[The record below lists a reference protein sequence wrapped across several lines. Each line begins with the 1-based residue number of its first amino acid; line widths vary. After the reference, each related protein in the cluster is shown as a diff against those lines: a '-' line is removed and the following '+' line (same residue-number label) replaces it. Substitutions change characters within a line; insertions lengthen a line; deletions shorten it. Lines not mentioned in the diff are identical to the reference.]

1 MVTIPNE
8 SIDNPPWRAEDI
20 SVQWLNDV
28 LGKHE
33 DFQGAK
39 ISSFDMD
46 HIGGEFGFIRE
57 VWRIKLSYEDR
68 TSSKRESVAA
78 KFADRDPHL
87 KSVFAGGTVREVN
100 TYRNL
105 GADSEFIMP
114 RCYYSDFD
122 PETGDYALL
131 MEDLGRGRLV
141 DDIGG
146 ISGVDAEAVVEAIA
160 VFHARWWGRTDLE
173 QARWLPKPI
182 DRAAMEEGFM
192 RQAQKFL
199 ERYGGQVDDEFRE
212 VISLY
217 SKKLMP
223 ILEAAS
229 SPPLTLIHG
238 DLNTA
243 NIFFDTEFR
252 GCAVTAIDWQ
262 STARGKAATD
272 ISSLA
277 AVGLTVNLRRAIE
290 DRLLLLYHTTLVSEG
305 VTGYSMDQLQAD
317 YRSGFLYPFK
327 FTVGVLGYLDLGD
340 ERGQDIA
347 RAKIER
353 TSAAL
358 RDHDLVGL
366 LRAI

>member
-1 MVTIPNE
+1 LAILDRTIE
-8 SIDNPPWRAEDI
+8 SPPWRTEDV
-20 SVQWLNDV
+20 SVRWLNEV
-28 LGKHE
+28 LGRHD
-33 DFQGAK
+33 DFRGAV
-39 ISSFDMD
+39 ISSFDID

-57 VWRIKLSYEDR
+57 VWRIKLNYDRR
-68 TSSKRESVAA
+68 TSSAPESVAV

-87 KSVFAGGTVREVN
+87 KSVFFSDTEVN
-100 TYRNL
+100 TYRHL
-105 GADSEFIMP
+105 GPDSEFIMP

-122 PETGDYALL
+122 AETGDYSIL

-141 DDIGG
+141 DEVGG
-146 ISGVDAEAVVEAIA
+146 ISQGDAEALVKAIA
-160 VFHARWWGRTDLE
+160 IFHARWWGRTDLE
-173 QARWLPKPI
+173 QARWQPLPS
-182 DRAAMEEGFM
+182 DRATM
-192 RQAQKFL
+192 RDRFVRYAQRFL

-217 SKKLMP
+217 REKLDP

-229 SPPLTLIHG
+229 SPALTLIHG
-238 DLNTA
+238 DLHTA
-243 NIFFDTEFR
+243 NVFFDTEFR
-252 GCAVTAIDWQ
+252 GCPVTLIDWA
-262 STARGKAATD
+262 STARGKGATD

-277 AVGLTVNLRRAIE
+277 VVGLTVEVRRAVE
-290 DRLLLLYHTTLVSEG
+290 DSLVRLYHAILVSEG
-305 VTGYSMDQLQAD
+305 VTGYSMDQFRAD

-327 FTVGVLGYLDLGD
+327 FTEGVLGYLYLSD

-366 LRAI
+366 LRAM